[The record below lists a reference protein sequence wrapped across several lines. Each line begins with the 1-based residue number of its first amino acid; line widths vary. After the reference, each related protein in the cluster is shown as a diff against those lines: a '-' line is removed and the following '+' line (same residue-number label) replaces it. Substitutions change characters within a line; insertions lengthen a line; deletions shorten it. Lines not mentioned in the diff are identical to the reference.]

1 MVGRSKLDA
10 ATKRRVRAGR
20 LLLAGKTPPEV
31 ARVVGAPRQTVY
43 RWRDV
48 LDAEGIDALRDMSKG
63 GRPARLGAAELS
75 RLYVALLEGPEMHG
89 FTTPLWTLKR
99 VRLWIEREFG
109 VRYSEVHVWRLLGQ
123 LGFSNQK
130 PDRRALERDAAAI
143 EEWRKRA
150 WPALKKT
157 PDARDDRSSS
167 STNPASRSAP
177 PGCGPG
183 LSKAKH
189 RSCSFTSIGISCR

>member
-1 MVGRSKLDA
+1 MAGKSKLDA
-10 ATKRRVRAGR
+10 AAKRRVRAGR

-31 ARVVGAPRQTVY
+31 ARAVGAPRQTVY

-48 LDAEGIDALRDMSKG
+48 LTARGIDALRDMSKG

-75 RLYVALLEGPEMHG
+75 RLYVALLEGPERHG

-143 EEWRKRA
+143 EQWRKRT

-157 PDARDDRSSS
+157 PDARDD
-167 STNPASRSAP
+167 
-177 PGCGPG
+177 
-183 LSKAKH
+183 
-189 RSCSFTSIGISCR
+189 

>member
-1 MVGRSKLDA
+1 MSARHRGMRMTGKSKVDA
-10 ATKRRVRAGR
+10 AAKRRVRAGR
-20 LLLAGKTPPEV
+20 LLLAGKSPAEV
-31 ARVVGAPRQTVY
+31 ARTVGAPRQTVY

-48 LDAEGIDALRDMSKG
+48 LNADGIDALRDMSKG
-63 GRPARLGAAELS
+63 GRPAQLGAAELS

-130 PDRRALERDAAAI
+130 PDRRA
-143 EEWRKRA
+143 
-150 WPALKKT
+150 
-157 PDARDDRSSS
+157 
-167 STNPASRSAP
+167 
-177 PGCGPG
+177 
-183 LSKAKH
+183 
-189 RSCSFTSIGISCR
+189 

>member
-1 MVGRSKLDA
+1 MAGKSKLDA
-10 ATKRRVRAGR
+10 ATQRRIRAGR

-31 ARVVGAPRQTVY
+31 ARAVGAPRQTVY

-48 LDAEGIDALRDMSKG
+48 LNADGIHALRDMSKG

-75 RLYVALLEGPEMHG
+75 RLYVVLLEGPEGHG
-89 FTTPLWTLKR
+89 FTTPVWTLKR

-123 LGFSNQK
+123 LGLSNQK
-130 PDRRALERDAAAI
+130 PERRALERDAAAI
-143 EEWRKRA
+143 EEWRKRT

-157 PDARDDRSSS
+157 PDARGD
-167 STNPASRSAP
+167 
-177 PGCGPG
+177 
-183 LSKAKH
+183 
-189 RSCSFTSIGISCR
+189 

>member
-1 MVGRSKLDA
+1 MPGKSKLDA

-48 LDAEGIDALRDMSKG
+48 LNAGGMDALRDMSKG

-75 RLYVALLEGPEMHG
+75 QLYVALLEGPERQG
-89 FTTPLWTLKR
+89 FTTPVWTLKR

-130 PDRRALERDAAAI
+130 PDRRAVERDAAAI

-150 WPALKKT
+150 WPTLKKT
-157 PDARDDRSSS
+157 PDARGD
-167 STNPASRSAP
+167 
-177 PGCGPG
+177 
-183 LSKAKH
+183 
-189 RSCSFTSIGISCR
+189 

>member
-1 MVGRSKLDA
+1 MTARHRGVRVAGKSKLDA
-10 ATKRRVRAGR
+10 ATKRRVRAGH

-31 ARVVGAPRQTVY
+31 ARAVGAPRQTVY

-48 LDAEGIDALRDMSKG
+48 LDAQGIDALRDMSKG
-63 GRPARLGAAELS
+63 GRPARIGAAELS

-99 VRLWIEREFG
+99 VRLWIERECG

-130 PDRRALERDAAAI
+130 PERRALERDAVAI
-143 EEWRKRA
+143 EEWRKRT

-157 PDARDDRSSS
+157 PDARDD
-167 STNPASRSAP
+167 
-177 PGCGPG
+177 
-183 LSKAKH
+183 
-189 RSCSFTSIGISCR
+189 